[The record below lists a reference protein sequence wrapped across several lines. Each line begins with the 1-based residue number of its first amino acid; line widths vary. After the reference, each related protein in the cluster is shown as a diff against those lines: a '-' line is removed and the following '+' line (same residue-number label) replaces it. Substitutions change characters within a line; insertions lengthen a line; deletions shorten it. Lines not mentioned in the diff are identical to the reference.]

1 MKFRLIKD
9 FMIPVDEYP
18 RVKQTA
24 SIYEAMLIL
33 KTEQKKQPPAK
44 PAFRAVLVLDDEE
57 LVVGKVGHST
67 FLKALEPRYK
77 DVFDMDKLSRV
88 QLSSNFIDSIK
99 QHFNLWSDN
108 IDLCHIA
115 KTTVISEIMRPVE
128 EHVRTDETLAEAIHK
143 FLMWQCLSVLVTS
156 GNEVVG
162 ILRLSDIY
170 SEMENYILNCD

>member
-1 MKFRLIKD
+1 
-9 FMIPVDEYP
+9 MIPVDEYP

-24 SIYEAMLIL
+24 SIYEAMLVL
-33 KTEQKKQPPAK
+33 RTEQKKQPSDK
-44 PAFRAVLVLDDEE
+44 PAFRAVLVLDDEG

-67 FLKALEPRYK
+67 FLKALEPKYK

-99 QHFNLWSDN
+99 QHFNLWSDT
-108 IDLCHIA
+108 IDLCQVA
-115 KTTVISEIMRPVE
+115 KTTPVVEIMHPVE
-128 EHVRTDETLAEAIHK
+128 EHVEKDESLAEAIHK

-156 GNEVVG
+156 GNEIVG